1 MGLGKKLGRGLDQ
14 ILSPEPVTVEEKVE
28 MVALER
34 LVPNHLQPRTEFD
47 PERLRELMQ
56 SISEHGIMQPLIAR
70 PRQDGSFELV
80 AGERRMRASKALGLT
95 QVPVIVRQVE
105 DERLLELALI
115 ENVQRENLNPIEKAK
130 AYKQL
135 METFNLTQE
144 MAAERLGQNRSTV
157 ANTIRLLDLPEEV
170 QAMVSRETLSAGHA
184 RAVLSVSSPEER
196 LALAQKI
203 AEEHLSVRQAETLAS
218 QGIQPKPEKQIKSEK
233 ETPPNIRDLE
243 EKLRHHFG
251 TRVTIKENKS
261 KGKIV
266 IEFYSNDD
274 FMRIIEASGVDMD
287 I

>member
-1 MGLGKKLGRGLDQ
+1 
-14 ILSPEPVTVEEKVE
+14 
-28 MVALER
+28 
-34 LVPNHLQPRTEFD
+34 
-47 PERLRELMQ
+47 
-56 SISEHGIMQPLIAR
+56 
-70 PRQDGSFELV
+70 
-80 AGERRMRASKALGLT
+80 
-95 QVPVIVRQVE
+95 
-105 DERLLELALI
+105 
-115 ENVQRENLNPIEKAK
+115 
-130 AYKQL
+130 
-135 METFNLTQE
+135 
-144 MAAERLGQNRSTV
+144 
-157 ANTIRLLDLPEEV
+157 
-170 QAMVSRETLSAGHA
+170 MVSRETLSAGHA